1 MIAVVGATGSMGR
14 ELVTQ
19 LLAQGSSVVAIT
31 RSPDKA
37 RDLAKLGADVRA
49 ADLTDAGSVARALQ
63 GVKAVVS
70 AVHAILGRGANRSER
85 VDDAGHRTL
94 IDAARDAGVEHFVY
108 TSALGASPSHPVDF
122 WRTKHRIE
130 EYLKASGVAY
140 TILRPGAFMEMHAHE
155 LIGKGVLANGSA
167 TILGSGTGRVNFVAV
182 RDVAAVAVHA
192 LSDPSAR
199 GSTIEVG
206 GPQNLTQ
213 DEVANVYARLAGRAL
228 KVRHVSSGALRVL
241 GAIAKPLHPGIAR
254 VMLASAATDGV
265 HDAFV
270 PTATHARYAFPLTS
284 LEEFARER
292 VAAVPGR
299 RPS

>member
-1 MIAVVGATGSMGR
+1 MIAVVGATGRMGR

-19 LLAQGSSVVAIT
+19 LRAQGSAVAAVT
-31 RSPDKA
+31 RSPHNA
-37 RDLAKLGADVRA
+37 SDLATLGAEVRA
-49 ADLTDAGSVARALQ
+49 ADLTDAGSVARALE
-63 GVKAVVS
+63 GVTAVVS
-70 AVHAILGRGANRSER
+70 AVHAILGRGGNRSEQ

-94 IDAARDAGVEHFVY
+94 IDAARNAGVEHFVY

-167 TILGSGTGRVNFVAV
+167 TILGGGTGRVNFVAV
-182 RDVAAVAVHA
+182 RDVAAVAVQA
-192 LSDPSAR
+192 LRDPAAR
-199 GSTIEVG
+199 GDTIEIG
-206 GPQNLTQ
+206 GPENLTQ
-213 DEVANVYARLAGRAL
+213 DEVATLYARLAGRPL
-228 KVRHVSSGALRVL
+228 KVRHVPSAALRVL

-254 VMLASAATDGV
+254 VMLASAATDGM

-270 PTATHARYAFPLTS
+270 PTATHARYALPLTT
-284 LEEFARER
+284 LEEFARAQLDEGR
-292 VAAVPGR
+292 RR